1 MEVAGIALASASAAR
16 ELFVCGRR
24 IYRRIKDEKKL
35 ILILREFQMFD
46 LEDRRAQL
54 EIDIALAQRILKS
67 RTVDPEH
74 KDRLERNWKNI
85 TNLLG
90 KVDRLIDDMIQ
101 NSSWTA
107 TRARHEARDKLSDLG
122 GTKVIST
129 AVQEFQSIVLALRE
143 LERDPS
149 PSFLSPND
157 FQSLDIPN
165 RVFNSSR
172 DAFFGKGR
180 LTDSLPGIQNTPQW
194 FLFEL
199 KPYKHQDANNK
210 EVVKDNVR
218 ILSEKLRQAQEH
230 RGILQLI
237 GFTDDMQNSTFHLI
251 FACRFKGIYP
261 DTLESYLKTNA
272 IKPSLNFRVNLCSQ
286 LATAVLQTMTLTL
299 VHKNIRPENILLLPA
314 ETTVGAMG
322 GNNPG
327 VFLTGWQYARQVERS
342 VSFFKGETTI
352 QRKIYQ
358 HPERQLV
365 EAEKEYSM
373 AHDVYSLGVCMI
385 EILTWESLLP
395 MSEPPSLS
403 ESFIASFEFLG
414 LRKDTSGIYTKDADQ
429 IKQTLVAMCD
439 RNISIEA
446 GEKIALLIRGF
457 LTCLDDEEDEEDEEE
472 GQYQTP
478 SNDKA
483 RREVA
488 VHFVD
493 NALKTLRD
501 IQGAI

>member
-24 IYRRIKDEKKL
+24 IYHRIRDEKKL
-35 ILILREFQMFD
+35 ILVLREFQMFD

-54 EIDIALAQRILKS
+54 EIDIALAQGILKS
-67 RTVDPEH
+67 RTVDQEH

-85 TNLLG
+85 TSLLG
-90 KVDRLIDDMIQ
+90 QVDRLIDEMIQ

-107 TRARHEARDKLSDLG
+107 TRARHEARDKLLDLG
-122 GTKVIST
+122 GTKVISN

-143 LERDPS
+143 LEKDQS
-149 PSFLSPND
+149 PLYLSPND
-157 FQSLDIPN
+157 FQLMDVSN

-180 LTDSLPGIQNTPQW
+180 LTDPLPGIPNTPQW
-194 FLFEL
+194 FLFES
-199 KPYKHQDANNK
+199 KPYERQNPDSK
-210 EVVKDNVR
+210 EVVKENIR
-218 ILSEKLRQAQEH
+218 M
-230 RGILQLI
+230 
-237 GFTDDMQNSTFHLI
+237 DDMQSSTFHLI
-251 FACRFKGIYP
+251 FACLFTGSYP
-261 DTLESYLKTNA
+261 DTLESYLKMNTNR
-272 IKPSLNFRVNLCSQ
+272 PSLNFRVNLCSQ

-299 VHKNIRPENILLLPA
+299 VHKNIRPENILLLPT
-314 ETTVGAMG
+314 ENTVGAMG
-322 GNNPG
+322 GNTPG

-342 VSFFKGETTI
+342 VSFFKGETTL

-395 MSEPPSLS
+395 VSEPPTVS
-403 ESFIASFEFLG
+403 ESFISTFESLG
-414 LRKDTSGIYTKDADQ
+414 LRKDVSGIYTKNADQ
-429 IKQTLVAMCD
+429 IKQTLVAICD
-439 RNISIEA
+439 RNISIVA
-446 GEKIALLIRGF
+446 GEKIALLIKEF
-457 LTCLDDEEDEEDEEE
+457 LTCLDDDEEDEETDE
-472 GQYQTP
+472 EERQYQTP
-478 SNDKA
+478 ANDKA